1 MLRLLVVSD
10 THGDIRNLEVL
21 RPLLGQID
29 WLLHA
34 GDHLQDAA
42 PMAAS
47 LGVAADRV
55 RAVIGNCDFPL
66 REPVRELL
74 ELDGVRILLVHG
86 HLHGVKSRYDRILY
100 GAREAAAR
108 VVVFGHSHMPLLQDE
123 AGVLLLNP
131 GSLSQPRLATDRP
144 SCAIIE
150 IERGQISARHLFV
163 RGGMNRT
170 G

>member
-1 MLRLLVVSD
+1 VHRLLVVSD
-10 THGDIRNLEVL
+10 SHGDIRNLERL

-47 LGVAADRV
+47 LEVAPERI

-66 REPVRELL
+66 RNPDRAIL
-74 ELDGVRILLVHG
+74 EIDEVRIMLVHG

-100 GAREAAAR
+100 GAQEAGAR
-108 VVVFGHSHMPLLQDE
+108 VAIFGHSHMPLLLDE

-150 IERGQISARHLFV
+150 IENGQVGARHLFL
-163 RGGMNRT
+163 R
-170 G
+170 